1 MTVKLVDIFNTKYF
15 YITFRKDLS
24 YLVNCVNKVRE
35 DQSLQLHAPSEK
47 FAEVLRSVAA
57 GEELTIDIAGARFTP
72 DTEPML
78 HSMIS
83 ADITLTDTELNWRR
97 TLLEENVLRNG
108 LRSTNSIP
116 LPDFTYTTNIK
127 EYIHELRTDVM
138 YSRNALDNYVQL
150 ALVTLI
156 TVTRPSVTL
165 SGDFFELGLFD
176 YVNSRLS
183 VTDIEKYDKFI
194 MRSEEGVRV
203 VDFSNNGTVFIQGL
217 GYVDYIDAVSKVSFI
232 PAVFGTVTLLRDDAF
247 SSLIHDAFM
256 IIQQYQQS
264 RPKMLYEVLP
274 LNKEIIN
281 DY

>member
-1 MTVKLVDIFNTKYF
+1 M
-15 YITFRKDLS
+15 
-24 YLVNCVNKVRE
+24 
-35 DQSLQLHAPSEK
+35 
-47 FAEVLRSVAA
+47 
-57 GEELTIDIAGARFTP
+57 
-72 DTEPML
+72 
-78 HSMIS
+78 
-83 ADITLTDTELNWRR
+83 
-97 TLLEENVLRNG
+97 
-108 LRSTNSIP
+108 RSTNSIP